1 MIGVESMRA
10 VQASGRGCSMP
21 ESSHFFKAAINAS
34 AAMIHRRCL
43 STAAL
48 IMAFAPAA
56 CLLGGCGEQK
66 AAAGPPNVE
75 IVSVTQKDVPIVR
88 EWVATL
94 TGLVN
99 AQIRAQVSGYLVKQL
114 YSNGD
119 YVKKG
124 TPLFQLD
131 NRTFLA
137 AVDQASGNLA
147 QSKAD
152 LQKAQAQLGK
162 TQLDVDRYTPLA
174 KTGAISQQEL
184 DDAVQ
189 ANLAAKGQV
198 AAAKASIDATTAALQ
213 AAQLNLGYATVVAPI
228 DGVAGI
234 SNAQVGDFVGPQSPN
249 ALTTVSTVDPI
260 LANITPSE
268 QDYLKAMQVAVKQGL
283 TDTQILS
290 PLVWEL
296 ELTDGSMYREKGRF
310 YALDRQVNIQTGT
323 ILMQIKFPNPGRVL
337 RPGGFG
343 NIRTVARL
351 EKNALLIPQR
361 AVTDVQGKYLVAV
374 VGADN
379 KVSIRPVDAGEKVGT
394 MWVITEG
401 LHPGDRV
408 VAEGTQK
415 VQEGLLVNPKPFQ
428 EPTTANS
435 TKGGLQ

>member
-1 MIGVESMRA
+1 MFDYSNLVA
-10 VQASGRGCSMP
+10 PV
-21 ESSHFFKAAINAS
+21 INAAKTRRRS
-34 AAMIHRRCL
+34 VFLAAVIV
-43 STAAL
+43 AL
-48 IMAFAPAA
+48 AIAMCFV
-56 CLLGGCGEQK
+56 GGCGGEK
-66 AAAGPPNVE
+66 AAAAPPNVE
-75 IVSVTQKDVPIVR
+75 ISPVVQKDVPIVR

-114 YSNGD
+114 YANGA

-131 NRTFLA
+131 DRTFLA
-137 AVDQASGNLA
+137 AVDQANGNLA

-174 KTGAISQQEL
+174 KQGAISQQEL

-198 AAAKASIDATTAALQ
+198 AAAKAAIDAATAALQ
-213 AAQLNLGYATVVAPI
+213 SAQLNLGYATVVAPI

-234 SNAQVGDFVGPQSPN
+234 SNAQVGDFVGPQSLN
-249 ALTTVSTVDPI
+249 ALATISTVNPI

-268 QDYLKAMQVAVKQGL
+268 QDYLKTARVAAKEGL

-290 PLVWEL
+290 RLVWEL
-296 ELTDGSMYREKGRF
+296 ELTDGSTYPEKGRF
-310 YALDRQVNIQTGT
+310 YALDRQVNIQTGA
-323 ILMQIKFPNPGRVL
+323 ILVQIEFPNPGRML

-343 NIRTVARL
+343 NIRSVVKM
-351 EKNALLIPQR
+351 EKGALLVPQR

-374 VGADN
+374 VGTDN
-379 KVSIRPVDAGEKVGT
+379 KVSIRSVDAGEKVGT

-428 EPTTANS
+428 EPATANS